1 MNLQELKKLLADK
14 NINLND
20 SQLQQLHQY
29 AELLIEYNQKMNLTS
44 IVEYSDILAK
54 HFYDSLI
61 PFSLVNFKE
70 KESLADV
77 GTGAGFPGLVLKIA
91 YPFLNI
97 CLIEPTLK
105 RCNFLNVVIEKL
117 QLKDIKVLNKRA
129 EDLNNLRSCFDYVT
143 ARAVSNL
150 NVLSE
155 LCAPLLKING
165 KFVILRGKDGL
176 NELKNAES
184 AFKTLNLKH
193 LITESMH
200 YQENTRVNSVYQ
212 LEKNISN
219 KYPRNYG
226 TIKNKP
232 L

>member
-1 MNLQELKKLLADK
+1 MNLEYFKELLNTQK
-14 NINLND
+14 IFLND
-20 SQLQQLHQY
+20 DQIKQLDEY
-29 AELLIEYNQKMNLTS
+29 AKLLIEYNQKFNLTA
-44 IVEYSDILAK
+44 IIEYEDIYLK

-61 PFSLVNFKE
+61 PFSLVSFKE
-70 KESLADV
+70 NQSLADV

-97 CLIEPTLK
+97 TLIEPTLK
-105 RCNFLNVVIEKL
+105 RCQFLMVVIEKL
-117 QLKDIKVLNKRA
+117 ALKNITVLNKRA
-129 EDLNNLRSCFDYVT
+129 EDLSQLRACFDYVT

-150 NVLSE
+150 NILSE

-165 KFVILRGKDGL
+165 QFIILRGKDGL
-176 NELKNAES
+176 EEIKQAQS
-184 AFKTLNLKH
+184 AFNILNLKH
-193 LITESMH
+193 QCTVKMT
-200 YQENTRVNSVYQ
+200 YKDNTRINSVYS
-212 LEKNISN
+212 LTKKIPL